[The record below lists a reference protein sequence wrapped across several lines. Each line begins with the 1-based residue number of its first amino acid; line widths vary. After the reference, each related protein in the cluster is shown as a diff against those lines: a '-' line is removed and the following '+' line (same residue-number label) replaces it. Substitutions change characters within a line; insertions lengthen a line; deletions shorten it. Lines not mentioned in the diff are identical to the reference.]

1 MARAVASDMESI
13 FGPALRPMT
22 VVVPR
27 PEPEVLSRS
36 RSWARLAAVGLLS
49 VTAAAGVMTGKS
61 VTATPAARPVA
72 AEPARAPAPPAAS
85 IAAAPH
91 IETSSAAVTEV
102 PDDAAPTVTSPP
114 EDAKR
119 VLVAAPSQPPL
130 ATAYRPRVAA
140 AQAIVSAVAPAAPTP
155 ATAPAPASA
164 PVAYREPPAPAPT
177 RIMVDCDRDPDA
189 CFAARLEWADRRTG
203 EAFGNAAAA
212 GVQPGILREYRAEW
226 NRARGK
232 ADDRPGDALRIMAMI
247 THDLKQLTNDP
258 NMR

>member
-13 FGPALRPMT
+13 FGAALRPMAA
-22 VVVPR
+22 VVPR

-36 RSWARLAAVGLLS
+36 RSWARLAAMGLLS

-72 AEPARAPAPPAAS
+72 SEPARAAAPRAVL
-85 IAAAPH
+85 IAAAPR
-91 IETSSAAVTEV
+91 IETSPAAAEV
-102 PDDAAPTVTSPP
+102 PDDAPSAIGSTP
-114 EDAKR
+114 EHTTR
-119 VLVAAPSQPPL
+119 VLVAAPSPPPL
-130 ATAYRPRVAA
+130 PTAYRPRVAA
-140 AQAIVSAVAPAAPTP
+140 APAILPATTPAAPAP
-155 ATAPAPASA
+155 GTAPAPAPA